1 MEHTAT
7 YQRYH
12 ARAVRLLEL
21 RTAHGLPVEALKTY
35 LDGMEHFQ
43 VVAPLVGEFSTG
55 KSSLVN
61 ALLGRDILG
70 VDLTPETA
78 VPTEIC
84 YSREE
89 RAVVIDQ
96 QGGAET
102 ISIDDFQ
109 QREFSVETVHKVQL
123 YLDNAFLQEI
133 STVKIVDMPGFNS
146 GVELHNRAIDEYL
159 PDAQAYLLTFSARS
173 STISE
178 DMAGFLKELHLHEL
192 PVFLL
197 ITKGKSV
204 TEDELRASVE
214 RIRADAQKYL
224 GLADVSIAVTN
235 AKGREK
241 NVTPLADDLR
251 QIEKSSQAIFQKDAQ
266 AHLQQF
272 GGDLALYLETAIKRA
287 DLTPNELDDKIEEA
301 RQKIDRLQGKLA
313 DAGSAFDK
321 EVDASLAN
329 TRTRLQSALSEAAP
343 SLEDMLM
350 NRMNVQNKVS
360 MIVRETVLAAIKEDF
375 APRVQRY
382 RDRIASLVDVSFEF
396 NGDISLRDDQV
407 MMDNMTKEV
416 VKRSLPAI
424 LSAIGIA
431 VGGPIGAV
439 ITFALSIVVDIGFMK
454 KQQAEQRRIAHEK
467 IHNEL
472 IPSVVEKAMESVRA
486 VLDEQVAAINEEIR
500 TEVNAQVAA
509 EEKALADLKQ
519 RSDSEKAE
527 RAQALAALQSDLADV
542 RRIMNDAD

>member
-133 STVKIVDMPGFNS
+133 SSVKIVDMPGFNS

-173 STISE
+173 SAISE

-214 RIRADAQKYL
+214 RIRSDAQKYL

-251 QIEKSSQAIFQKDAQ
+251 QIEKSSQAIFQKDAR

-313 DAGSAFDK
+313 DAGRVFDK
-321 EVDASLAN
+321 DMDAGLAN
-329 TRTRLQSALSEAAP
+329 LRTRLQSALADASS

-350 NRMNVQNKVS
+350 TRGNVQNRVA
-360 MIVRETVLAAIKEDF
+360 MIVRETVLTAMKEDF

-396 NGDISLRDDQV
+396 NGDISLSEDQI
-407 MMDNMTKEV
+407 MMDNMMKEV
-416 VKRSLPAI
+416 VKKSLPLIIA
-424 LSAIGIA
+424 AIGGA
-431 VGGPIGAV
+431 VTGPIGA
-439 ITFALSIVVDIGFMK
+439 IVGAVLGIFVEFGFMK
-454 KQQAEQRRIAHEK
+454 KQQDERRHIAHEK
-467 IHNEL
+467 IQNEL
-472 IPSVVEKAMESVRA
+472 IPQVVEKTMTSVRS
-486 VLDEQVAAINEEIR
+486 VLGGQVAQINEQIR
-500 TEVNAQVAA
+500 EEVQKQVGA

-519 RSDSEKAE
+519 RSASEKAE

-542 RRIMNDAD
+542 RRIMNDVD

>member
-1 MEHTAT
+1 MERTAT
-7 YQRYH
+7 YEHYH
-12 ARAVRLLEL
+12 ARAARLLEL
-21 RTAHGLPVEALKTY
+21 RTAHGLPVDALTAY

-43 VVAPLVGEFSTG
+43 VVAPLIGEFSTG

-61 ALLGRDILG
+61 ALLGRDVLG
-70 VDLTPETA
+70 VNLTPETA

-89 RAVVIDQ
+89 RAVVVDQ
-96 QGGAET
+96 QGRAET

-109 QREFSVETVHKVQL
+109 QRAFSVETVRKVQL

-133 STVKIVDMPGFNS
+133 SSVKIVDMPGFNS
-146 GVELHNRAIDEYL
+146 GVELHSRAIDEYL

-204 TEDELRASVE
+204 TEDELATSVE
-214 RIRADAQKYL
+214 HIRADAQKYL

-241 NVTPLADDLR
+241 NVTPFADDLR
-251 QIEKSSQAIFQKDAQ
+251 QIEKSSQAIFQKDAR
-266 AHLQQF
+266 AHLRQF

-287 DLTPNELDDKIEEA
+287 DLTPNELDGKIEEA
-301 RQKIDRLQGKLA
+301 RQKIDRLQEKLE
-313 DAGSAFDK
+313 DAGRAFDK
-321 EVDASLAN
+321 DMDAGLAN
-329 TRTRLQSALSEAAP
+329 LRTRLQSALADASS

-350 NRMNVQNKVS
+350 TRGNVQNRVA
-360 MIVRETVLAAIKEDF
+360 MIVRETVLTAMKEDF

-396 NGDISLRDDQV
+396 NGDISLSEDQI
-407 MMDNMTKEV
+407 MMDNMMKEV
-416 VKRSLPAI
+416 VKKSLPLIIA
-424 LSAIGIA
+424 AIGGA
-431 VGGPIGAV
+431 VTGPIGA
-439 ITFALSIVVDIGFMK
+439 IVGAVLGIFVEFGFMK
-454 KQQAEQRRIAHEK
+454 KQQDERRHIAHEK
-467 IHNEL
+467 IQNEL
-472 IPSVVEKAMESVRA
+472 IPQVVEKTMTSVRS
-486 VLDEQVAAINEEIR
+486 VLGEQVAQINEQIR
-500 TEVNAQVAA
+500 DEVQKQVAA

>member
-12 ARAVRLLEL
+12 DRAAQLLKL
-21 RTAHGLPVEALKTY
+21 RTSHGLPVDALEAY

-43 VVAPLVGEFSTG
+43 VVAPLIGEFSTG

-70 VDLTPETA
+70 VNLTPETT

-89 RAVVIDQ
+89 RAVVVDQ
-96 QGGAET
+96 QGAMET

-109 QREFSVETVHKVQL
+109 QREFSVETVRKVQL

-133 STVKIVDMPGFNS
+133 SSVKIVDMPGFNS

-204 TEDELRASVE
+204 TEDELATSVE

-224 GLADVSIAVTN
+224 GLADVPIAVTN

-241 NVTPLADDLR
+241 NVTPFADDLR
-251 QIEKSSQAIFQKDAQ
+251 QIEKDSQAIFQKDART
-266 AHLQQF
+266 HLQQF

-287 DLTPNELDDKIEEA
+287 DLTPNELDGKIEEA
-301 RQKIDRLQGKLA
+301 RQKIDRLQGKLE
-313 DAGSAFDK
+313 DAGRAFDK
-321 EVDASLAN
+321 DMDAGLAN
-329 TRTRLQSALSEAAP
+329 LRTRLQSVLADAAP

-350 NRMNVQNKVS
+350 TRGNVQNRVA
-360 MIVRETVLAAIKEDF
+360 MIVRETVLTAIKEDF
-375 APRVQRY
+375 APRVQHY
-382 RDRIASLVDVSFEF
+382 RDRIASLIDVSFEF
-396 NGDISLRDDQV
+396 NGDISLSEDQM
-407 MMDNMTKEV
+407 MMDNMMKEV
-416 VKRSLPAI
+416 VKKSLPLIIA
-424 LSAIGIA
+424 AIGGA
-431 VGGPIGAV
+431 VTGPIGA
-439 ITFALSIVVDIGFMK
+439 IVGAVLGIFVEFGFMK
-454 KQQAEQRRIAHEK
+454 KQQDERRHIAHEK
-467 IHNEL
+467 IQNEL
-472 IPSVVEKAMESVRA
+472 IPQVVEKTMTSVRS
-486 VLDEQVAAINEEIR
+486 VLGEQVAQINEQIR
-500 TEVNAQVAA
+500 EEVQKQVAA

-527 RAQALAALQSDLADV
+527 RAQTLAALQSDLADV